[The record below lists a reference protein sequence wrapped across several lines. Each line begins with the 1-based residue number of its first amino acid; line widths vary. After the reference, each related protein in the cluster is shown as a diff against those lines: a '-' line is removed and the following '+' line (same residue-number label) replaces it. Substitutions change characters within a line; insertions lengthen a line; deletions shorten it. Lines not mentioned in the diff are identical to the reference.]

1 MTTDRR
7 PQDQPLDERAPA
19 QVDAA
24 GRAGALQRRTL
35 QVLVISNVVGGV
47 AVASGFAVAG
57 LLAENISGST
67 SMSGLVATSTT
78 LGAAVL
84 AVPLAGLARRRGRR
98 VSLATGYLIAVTGA
112 VLSIVAAQVDSL
124 ALLLIAGCLFGSG
137 SAANLQSRYA
147 ATDAADPR
155 YVARSLSV
163 VVWATTIGVVV
174 GPNLT
179 GLGGSAGAA
188 VGVLPLAGPYLF
200 SVVAFALSLATV
212 WFGLRRLQLSTPRT
226 KVERQPLATTFRR
239 VMAIPHAR
247 LGLLA
252 IASAHSVMVGVMSM
266 TAVHLRHHGAS
277 LTVVGFVI
285 SGHVAGMYA
294 LSPVMGWLA
303 DRLGRIPTIGVGLA
317 VLAVAMAVA
326 ALAPDEAH
334 SLTALSL
341 VLLGIGWS
349 ACLVA
354 GSTLLS
360 YSVPADI
367 RTSAQ
372 GLSDLTMGALA
383 SIAGTAAGPI
393 LAHLGF
399 HWLAVLCALLL
410 VPVAVMA
417 ALTPQLASSNKID
430 SA

>member
-1 MTTDRR
+1 MTADAR
-7 PQDQPLDERAPA
+7 PQDVTARD
-19 QVDAA
+19 
-24 GRAGALQRRTL
+24 LQRTTL
-35 QVLVISNVVGGV
+35 RVLVISNVVGGV
-47 AVASGFAVAG
+47 AVASGFAVSG

-67 SMSGLVATSTT
+67 SMAGLVATSTT
-78 LGAAVL
+78 LGAAIL
-84 AVPLAGLARRRGRR
+84 AVPLAGLARSHGRR
-98 VSLATGYLIAVTGA
+98 VSLATGYLIATVGA
-112 VLSIVAAQVDSL
+112 ALSIVAAQIDSL
-124 ALLLIAGCLFGSG
+124 LLLLLAGCLFGSG

-147 ATDAADPR
+147 ATDAADPK
-155 YVARSLSV
+155 YLARSLSV

-179 GLGGSAGAA
+179 GLGGSLGES
-188 VGVLPLAGPYLF
+188 VGVLALAGPYLF
-200 SVVAFALSLATV
+200 SVIAFALSLSTV
-212 WFGLRRLQLSTPRT
+212 WFGLRRLQQSTPRT

-239 VMAIPHAR
+239 VVAIPHAR

-252 IASAHSVMVGVMSM
+252 IATAHSVMVGVMSM
-266 TAVHLRHHGAS
+266 TSVHLRHHGAS

-303 DRLGRIPTIGVGLA
+303 DRLGRIPTIGIGLA
-317 VLAVAMAVA
+317 VLAVAMTVA

-334 SLTALSL
+334 GLTALAL
-341 VLLGIGWS
+341 VLLGLGWS

-360 YSVPADI
+360 NSVPTDI

-372 GLSDLTMGALA
+372 GLSDLTMGAFA
-383 SIAGTAAGPI
+383 SIAGTAAGPV
-393 LAHLGF
+393 LAGLGF
-399 HWLAVLCALLL
+399 HWLAVLCGLFLI
-410 VPVAVMA
+410 PVALTA
-417 ALTPQLASSNKID
+417 ALTKQQVQ

>member
-1 MTTDRR
+1 MTADPV
-7 PQDQPLDERAPA
+7 PQDVTP
-19 QVDAA
+19 
-24 GRAGALQRRTL
+24 GTLQRSTL
-35 QVLVISNVVGGV
+35 RVLVVSNVVGGV

-67 SMSGLVATSTT
+67 SMAGLVATSTT

-84 AVPLAGLARRRGRR
+84 AVPLAGLARSHGRR
-98 VSLATGYLIAVTGA
+98 VSLATGYLIATVGA
-112 VLSIVAAQVDSL
+112 ALSIVAAQIDSL
-124 ALLLIAGCLFGSG
+124 ILLLLAGCLFGSG

-147 ATDAADPR
+147 ATDAADPK
-155 YVARSLSV
+155 YVARSLSL

-179 GLGGSAGAA
+179 GVGGSVGTSL
-188 VGVLPLAGPYLF
+188 GVLALAGPYLF
-200 SVVAFALSLATV
+200 SVVAFALSLVTV
-212 WFGLRRLQLSTPRT
+212 WFGLRRLQQSTPRK

-247 LGLLA
+247 LGLLS
-252 IASAHSVMVGVMSM
+252 IATAHSVMVGVMSM
-266 TAVHLRHHGAS
+266 TSVHLRHHGAS
-277 LTVVGFVI
+277 LTIVGFVI

-303 DRLGRIPTIGVGLA
+303 DRLGRIPTIGIGLA
-317 VLAVAMAVA
+317 VLAVAMTVA

-334 SLTALSL
+334 GLTALAL
-341 VLLGIGWS
+341 VLLGLGWS

-360 YSVPADI
+360 NSVPTDI

-372 GLSDLTMGALA
+372 GLSDLTMGAFA
-383 SIAGTAAGPI
+383 SVAGTAAGPV
-393 LAHLGF
+393 LAQLGF
-399 HWLAVLCALLL
+399 HWLAVLCGLLL
-410 VPVAVMA
+410 IPVALTA
-417 ALTPQLASSNKID
+417 ALTKQQVQ

>member
-1 MTTDRR
+1 MTADAR
-7 PQDQPLDERAPA
+7 PQDLTAR
-19 QVDAA
+19 
-24 GRAGALQRRTL
+24 GLQRTTL
-35 QVLVISNVVGGV
+35 RVLVISNVVGGV

-67 SMSGLVATSTT
+67 SMAGLVATSTT
-78 LGAAVL
+78 LGAAIL
-84 AVPLAGLARRRGRR
+84 AVPLAGLARSHGRR
-98 VSLATGYLIAVTGA
+98 VSLATGYLIATVGA
-112 VLSIVAAQVDSL
+112 ALSIVAAQINS
-124 ALLLIAGCLFGSG
+124 LLLLLLAGCLFGSG

-179 GLGGSAGAA
+179 GLGGSLGDS
-188 VGVLPLAGPYLF
+188 VGVLALAGPYLF
-200 SVVAFALSLATV
+200 SVVAFALSLSTV
-212 WFGLRRLQLSTPRT
+212 WFGLRRLQQSTPRT
-226 KVERQPLATTFRR
+226 KVERQPLLTTFRR
-239 VMAIPHAR
+239 VVAIPHAR

-252 IASAHSVMVGVMSM
+252 IATAHSVMVGVMSM
-266 TAVHLRHHGAS
+266 TSVHLRHHGAS

-303 DRLGRIPTIGVGLA
+303 DRLGRIPTIGIGLA
-317 VLAVAMAVA
+317 VLATAMTVA
-326 ALAPDEAH
+326 AVAPDEAH
-334 SLTALSL
+334 GLTALAL
-341 VLLGIGWS
+341 VLLGLGWS

-360 YSVPADI
+360 NSVPTDI

-372 GLSDLTMGALA
+372 GLSDLTMGAFA
-383 SIAGTAAGPI
+383 SIAGTAAGPV
-393 LAHLGF
+393 LAGLGF
-399 HWLAVLCALLL
+399 HWLAVLCGLLL
-410 VPVAVMA
+410 VPVALTA
-417 ALTPQLASSNKID
+417 ALTKQQVQ